1 MRWKGCASAALLAVA
16 SCGGNGDGP
25 PRASGYVEATEVRVS
40 VEVGGRLLEVTADE
54 GRRVA
59 AGDVL
64 ARIDT
69 ADLAITRRRAAAERD
84 QAAAQL
90 RLLQAGAR
98 AEDVRQARAQAQSAR
113 AELVAAEAELAA
125 ATGDRRRFD
134 GLLAANA
141 GSRKQRDDAATREA
155 VARARVTAAEERIR
169 AAEEGV
175 ARLRAGARREEIAA
189 AEARVAAADAQ
200 LAALDKGL
208 ADATVTAPVAGT
220 ITARLAETGEV
231 VAPRTP
237 IAVISNLDAAW
248 ANVYV
253 DEPRVPD
260 LRLGQTATLVT
271 DAGQRLSGTITYIS
285 PRAEFT
291 PRNVQTADERS
302 RLVYRI
308 KVSVD
313 NRDGVLKPGMPV
325 EAELPAAAG
334 PGPGAD
340 G

>member
-1 MRWKGCASAALLAVA
+1 MKWKGCASAALLAVA
-16 SCGGNGDGP
+16 ACGGNGDGP
-25 PRASGYVEATEVRVS
+25 ARASGYVEATEVRVS
-40 VEVGGRLLEVTADE
+40 AEVGGRLLEVTADE

-59 AGDVL
+59 VGDAL

-69 ADLAITRRRAAAERD
+69 ADLEITRRRAAAERD

-113 AELVAAEAELAA
+113 ADLTAAAAELAA
-125 ATGDRRRFD
+125 ATDDLRRFD

-155 VARARVTAAEERIR
+155 VARARVTAAEERVR

-175 ARLRAGARREEIAA
+175 ARLRAGARLEELAA
-189 AEARVAAADAQ
+189 AQARVAAVDAQ

-220 ITARLAETGEV
+220 ITARLADAGEV

-237 IAVISNLDAAW
+237 IAVISDLDAAW

-260 LRLGQTATLVT
+260 LRLGQAATLVT
-271 DAGQRLSGTITYIS
+271 DAGQRLPGTITYIS

-313 NRDGVLKPGMPV
+313 NRGGVLKPGMPV
-325 EAELPAAAG
+325 EAELPAAAATG
-334 PGPGAD
+334 GEG
-340 G
+340 